1 MLGKQSGVCSS
12 DSKSSGGIPSV
23 TFDSTKDG
31 FKSNTDSEGR
41 VFSASNSFFGNRST
55 PVYSHSLSFPLSDLT
70 HTRNSLNLFENTS
83 STDFLYDDLPEI
95 GCFDDVDR
103 IFRRSYSTF
112 GLEDSKEDELGWL
125 SSDYDKGE
133 SGEAL
138 RSDFGFP
145 CHDTS
150 MRANVSE
157 NQGSSKSYTELSEAR
172 ILMKGVSCTQ
182 EKSDSSTSFVNGL
195 GICDGK
201 YCFIPEEQMNECK
214 HMEEKRN
221 EPNFGNGSNSYLGNL
236 PYELNQLS
244 SGTTSLQGYPSEH
257 MSQRLRATGP
267 DSFFC
272 PLSGNDNGA
281 DTYTFQS
288 NLSSQS
294 TSLMEQASIQDPGL
308 VGNQVKLCG
317 DTFENAADAGGVSL
331 VIPVEPGS
339 SNKQE
344 SSMINMG
351 AEYISLAAAS
361 FCQLQLVMEWLDLS
375 TKLCIRDGL
384 YRLAQS
390 AEQRLN
396 HANSLGNSSG
406 GSFMAEETNNCT
418 GHIIMETGTNPIDR
432 SIAQLLFHRSSDSSV
447 IFAHDV

>member
-201 YCFIPEEQMNECK
+201 YCFIPEEQ
-214 HMEEKRN
+214 
-221 EPNFGNGSNSYLGNL
+221 
-236 PYELNQLS
+236 
-244 SGTTSLQGYPSEH
+244 GYPSEH